1 MTDTTR
7 ASLIV
12 AATGIFWGLYW
23 LPVRALDAGG
33 LPGAWGTVLITAVAA
48 LLLSPLAFRARG
60 TLRGASPAAI
70 ASIAIGGAAFAIY
83 SVGLLYGRVALVIL
97 LYFLTPVWS
106 TLLGRA
112 LFGWPITR
120 TRTAAL
126 VSGLAGL
133 GLMLGA
139 DGGWP
144 LPRSAGEWMALGA
157 GMLWSVGTTGM
168 RTRSTLE
175 PAPSAFVFALGA
187 CLSALALAP
196 FLSNAP
202 SLPTPAALA
211 TAFAGGALWWGLSI
225 AALMWAT
232 IRLEPA
238 RAGILLMSEVLVGA
252 LSAALLAG
260 ETLAPL
266 EIAGGALVLLAGLLE
281 LRPQRGAQP
290 AR

>member
-1 MTDTTR
+1 MTDTAR

-12 AATGIFWGLYW
+12 AGTGTLWGLYW
-23 LPVRALDAGG
+23 LPVRALDAER
-33 LPGAWGTVLITAVAA
+33 LPGAWGTVLMTALAAA
-48 LLLSPLAFRARG
+48 LLAPFAWRARHE
-60 TLRGASPAAI
+60 LRAASLAAL

-112 LFGWPITR
+112 LFGWPITPA
-120 TRTAAL
+120 RTAAL
-126 VSGLAGL
+126 LSGLLGL

-144 LPRSAGEWMALGA
+144 LPRSTGEWMALGA

-168 RTRSTLE
+168 RTRSTLG
-175 PAPSAFVFALGA
+175 PAPAAFVFALGA

-196 FLSNAP
+196 LLSGGPPMP
-202 SLPTPAALA
+202 SPAALA
-211 TAFAGGALWWGLSI
+211 TALGAGALWWGLSI

-238 RAGILLMSEVLVGA
+238 RAGILLMSEVVVGA
-252 LSAALLAG
+252 LSAALLAS
-260 ETLAPL
+260 ETLSPFEL
-266 EIAGGALVLLAGLLE
+266 AGGALVLLAGILE
-281 LRPQRGAQP
+281 LRPAQTG
-290 AR
+290 R